1 MPQFLTQNAGK
12 WLSQRTH
19 TVLGQTTPT
28 PRSDKITLFQDV
40 LPPDDRR
47 ILDLCE
53 RSAQDPQ
60 QVIGG
65 LLTRWEKSSDRRP
78 GSSLYIALTPKTVTP
93 ADATPEAFIPD
104 GSTAIGTVQISTANP
119 THRANPTQASQGSNT
134 ASPVHSGR
142 FLWSQRQGN
151 IAQTHTGH
159 YRATHHSV
167 VWWAETAAWH
177 LEERIWFPG
186 QNLRLRSTLYS
197 TPEGQT
203 SQSHFYS
210 DIRLGTS

>member
-1 MPQFLTQNAGK
+1 MQQFLTQNAGK

-19 TVLGQTTPT
+19 TVLGQTTPQ

-78 GSSLYIALTPKTVTP
+78 GSSLYIAFTPKTVTP
-93 ADATPEAFIPD
+93 EAVTPEAVTPET
-104 GSTAIGTVQISTANP
+104 STAIGTVQTSTAK
-119 THRANPTQASQGSNT
+119 PTQASQGSNT
-134 ASPVHSGR
+134 DSPVHSGL
-142 FLWSQRQGN
+142 FLWGQSQGN
-151 IAQTHTGH
+151 SAQIHTGQ
-159 YRATHHSV
+159 YWATHHSV
-167 VWWAETAAWH
+167 IWRAETAAWH

-197 TPEGQT
+197 TPEGQP

-210 DIRLGTS
+210 DIRLGAS